1 MLKLPVAETSISSLG
16 IVAPPPIQVECDA
29 FSGSLAALFEM
40 VRRHK
45 IDLLGV
51 PITPI
56 CMAYIRYLVEL
67 QPDQIDQAA
76 AATVALAYLVEQKS
90 WAIIPSLDEGT
101 QESPDLDFVD
111 PTIGE
116 YNEVIQAFI
125 QLEESR
131 DQLFFR
137 GSHVGDAYEIPFSLG
152 QVSSG
157 DLSRAFERLL
167 RKAIP
172 DPPEI
177 LNKPRR
183 SLSQMMETVWDS
195 LTDEFTSLIDLV
207 PAPFTRSEAV
217 WWFLSLLELIRHGRA
232 VLELGDDDVLF
243 RRGYGA

>member
-1 MLKLPVAETSISSLG
+1 MKPQIPEASVTSLG
-16 IVAPPPIQVECDA
+16 VVAPPPIQVECDA
-29 FSGSLAALFEM
+29 FSGSLATLFEM

-45 IDLLGV
+45 VDLLGV
-51 PITPI
+51 PLAPI
-56 CMAYIRYLVEL
+56 CMAYIHYLVEL
-67 QPDQIDQAA
+67 HPEELDQAA

-90 WAIIPSLDEGT
+90 WAIIPNFEDKAE
-101 QESPDLDFVD
+101 ESPELEFVD

-116 YNEVIQAFI
+116 YGEVIEAFMR
-125 QLEESR
+125 LEESR
-131 DQLFFR
+131 DQIYFR
-137 GSHVGDAYEIPFSLG
+137 GSAAGDAYEIPFSLG
-152 QVSSG
+152 QVTSG

-195 LTDEFTSLIDLV
+195 LTDEFTSLVDLV

-232 VLELGDDDVLF
+232 ELMLGDDDVLF
-243 RRGYGA
+243 ARGYPA